1 MTTLEIRHLTVYRY
15 RRPVR
20 FGEHR
25 MMFRPRESY
34 DQHVVSHDLVI
45 DPGPSRL
52 RYVQDVFG
60 NSVGIAEFDRR
71 SDRLSFESRV
81 VLEHRPSAP
90 LPDAEEKISPYG
102 ATFPFAYASE
112 DMPDL
117 LRSIERHYADP
128 ERRVEAFSR
137 RFLHWNGATPIASL
151 LADMTRDIHQRF
163 SYAKRFDGRIQT
175 PAETLALGTGTCR
188 DFAVLMMEAARSLGL
203 AARFVSGYVYS
214 PAQDGPDARL
224 GGGHT
229 HAWAQVYLPSCGW
242 IEFDPTNGIIGNQDL
257 VRVAV
262 SRDPQQAAPL
272 SGVWDGAA
280 EDFLDM
286 TVEVELRNRSAP
298 PQGGLTLPDA
308 A

>member
-1 MTTLEIRHLTVYRY
+1 MLEIRHLTVYRY
-15 RRPVR
+15 RKPVR

-25 MMFRPRESY
+25 VMVRPRESH
-34 DQHVVSHDLVI
+34 DQHVISHDLVI
-45 DPGPSRL
+45 APGPSRL

-60 NSVGIAEFDRR
+60 NSVGIVDFDRPAEELR
-71 SDRLSFESRV
+71 FDSRV
-81 VLEHRPSAP
+81 VLEHRPAAP
-90 LPDAEEKISPYG
+90 PMDGEEKISLTD

-137 RFLHWNGATPIASL
+137 RFLRWNGATSIAAL
-151 LADMTRDIHQRF
+151 LAEMTVAIHQEF
-163 SYAKRFDGRIQT
+163 TYAKRFDGRIQT
-175 PAETLALGTGTCR
+175 PAETLMLGTGTCR
-188 DFAVLMMEAARSLGL
+188 DYAVLLMEAARGLGL

-214 PAQDGPDARL
+214 PAQDGPKARL

-242 IEFDPTNGIIGNQDL
+242 VEYDPTNGIIGNRDL

-262 SRDPQQAAPL
+262 ARDPQQATPL
-272 SGVWDGAA
+272 SGVWDGEAD
-280 EDFLDM
+280 DFLDM
-286 TVEVELRNRSAP
+286 TVDVDLRDLSA
-298 PQGGLTLPDA
+298 TSIA

>member
-1 MTTLEIRHLTVYRY
+1 MLEIRHLTAYRY
-15 RRPVR
+15 RKPVR

-25 MMFRPRESY
+25 VMVRPRESH
-34 DQHVVSHDLVI
+34 DQHVISHDLVI
-45 DPGPSRL
+45 EPGPSRL

-60 NSVGIAEFDRR
+60 NSVGIVDFDQPAEELRFD
-71 SDRLSFESRV
+71 SRV
-81 VLEHRPSAP
+81 VLEHRPAAP
-90 LPDAEEKISPYG
+90 QMDGEEKISLSD
-102 ATFPFAYASE
+102 ATFPFAYAAE

-137 RFLHWNGATPIASL
+137 RFLRWNGATSIAAL
-151 LADMTRDIHQRF
+151 LAEMTGAIHQEF
-163 SYAKRFDGRIQT
+163 KYAKRFDGRIQT

-188 DFAVLMMEAARSLGL
+188 DYAVLLMEAARGLGL

-214 PAQDGPDARL
+214 PAQDGPKARL

-242 IEFDPTNGIIGNQDL
+242 VEYDPTNGIIGNRDL

-262 SRDPQQAAPL
+262 ARDPQQATPL
-272 SGVWDGAA
+272 SGFWDGDAN
-280 EDFLDM
+280 DFIDM
-286 TVEVELRNRSAP
+286 TVSVDLRDLSA
-298 PQGGLTLPDA
+298 TSIA